1 MWSGVEKVDSAGG
14 GSQHR
19 DAARLRQLRALRLTL
34 LVAVFAAAPLA
45 AQQEQQRVV
54 RGLSFEGNHAIDD
67 YILSTANGTSNSSW
81 FARAFPIRLLGLGE
95 KRSFNELEFR
105 RDVIRLLL
113 LYRQSGYMNAVID
126 TLVRREGR
134 DVYLKFRIYEGDPVR
149 LARLDILGVDSIFDV
164 RRLKRDLPLQEGDPF
179 NRALFQASAD
189 TVVSRLKNLGYPY
202 ADILRNYDVDVA
214 ALRAVATLEALPGE
228 RMRVGQ
234 VLITGAEKVDTGTL
248 RRMLSVR
255 AGDWFRQDQ
264 LYLTQRD
271 LYGLG
276 MFRSANV
283 VLADTTPPPG
293 ESTVRVVV
301 RVSEAPR
308 HRIRV
313 GAGYGSL
320 DCFRVQSGW
329 TAYDFLGG
337 ARSLDL
343 TGQLSKLGVGLP
355 ADAGFKQNVCPPLHD
370 DPTSDTANYNAT
382 LTLRQPA
389 FLSPRHTASFAVFA
403 ERRSEFKA
411 YTRQAVGANVAVT
424 FNARRDV
431 PVTVGYGYSV
441 GRTTADPA
449 VYCQRFLLCN
459 ESDQAFL
466 ANRRPFGAITISG
479 IRNRT
484 NSVLDPTA
492 GSVVTTSL
500 THSSRLVGS
509 DTLYEFNR
517 GQLEVSRYS
526 PVGHRRQRDLRGER
540 GIPIPDAALPR
551 PHASGSVRGRG
562 AGVGAGRSDG
572 AWSATHPGRRRTVC
586 YAPRSGTSRRSLQRL
601 CRGARS
607 AVLAEHGE
615 QQPDSRD
622 RFGWAAG
629 DRESRLA
636 ARVLAAGSRSVR
648 RGPGVL
654 DDPPLARG
662 RTVDAGGA
670 ARRLPGGAVVA
681 GRDGSRARAAGAR
694 QRGGAASSL
703 HRDDGDRRRARVA
716 PHRADPLSSPV
727 VRCGHDARRLATR
740 SQCELQPVRLRGRP
754 GRALRIRPAPAGD
767 QHRAAPERPAQH
779 RRAVAP
785 RRSQQGPA
793 RAGRP
798 HLVPER
804 PHHGRDGDLAT
815 AGEAPRAGRLEP
827 RDRERR
833 PQRAAARPSLR
844 APRCP
849 ALRPAG
855 VLPAR
860 AGHPHRHLPAG
871 HGELGPRG
879 ASRGRGGTA
888 AGDR

>member
-1 MWSGVEKVDSAGG
+1 
-14 GSQHR
+14 
-19 DAARLRQLRALRLTL
+19 LTL

-67 YILSTANGTSNSSW
+67 YTLSTAIGTSNSSW

-95 KRSFNELEFR
+95 KRFFNELEFR

-134 DVYLKFRIYEGDPVR
+134 DVYLKVRIYEGDPVR
-149 LARLDILGVDSIFDV
+149 LARLDILGVDSILDV
-164 RRLKRDLPLQEGDPF
+164 RRLKRDLPLLESDPF

-214 ALRAVATLEALPGE
+214 ALRAVATLEALPGP

-276 MFRSANV
+276 MFRSVNV

-293 ESTVRVVV
+293 DSTVRVVV

-308 HRIRV
+308 HRIRA

-343 TGQLSKLGVGLP
+343 TGQLSKLGVGVP
-355 ADAGFKQNVCPPLHD
+355 ANSGFKQNVCHPLHD

-411 YTRQAVGANVAVT
+411 YTRQAVGANLAVT

-441 GRTTADPA
+441 GRTTADP
-449 VYCQRFLLCN
+449 VVLCERFLLCN
-459 ESDQAFL
+459 ASDQAFL
-466 ANRRPFGAITISG
+466 LNTRPFGAITISG
-479 IRNRT
+479 VRARV
-484 NSVLDPTA
+484 NSVLDPSA
-492 GSVVTTSL
+492 GSVMQVTL
-500 THSSRLVGS
+500 VHASRYVLS

-517 GQLEVSRYS
+517 GELEVAKYYPLSRRS
-526 PVGHRRQRDLRGER
+526 AFAWRIRGGTILPQRLSLLGQSTQFV
-540 GIPIPDAALPR
+540 PPDQRFYAGGPN
-551 PHASGSVRGRG
+551 SVRGYARNELGPRVYVTDSIIVQGTDTTLRNLRASPTGGNTVVTANLELRVPTPIFPDRVRLGLFVDVGQVWERG
-562 AGVGAGRSDG
+562 DTLTAVSGLRV
-572 AWSATHPGRRRTVC
+572 TPGLGLRFITPLGPVRLDAAYNGYPQEPGPLYLLDNTNK
-586 YAPRSGTSRRSLQRL
+586 SLT
-601 CRGARS
+601 
-607 AVLAEHGE
+607 AV
-615 QQPDSRD
+615 RD
-622 RFGWAAG
+622 PTGK
-629 DRESRLA
+629 
-636 ARVLAAGSRSVR
+636 
-648 RGPGVL
+648 
-654 DDPPLARG
+654 PLLLRP
-662 RTVDAGGA
+662 
-670 ARRLPGGAVVA
+670 RLPGGFWRRVVVQFAVGQA
-681 GRDGSRARAAGAR
+681 F
-694 QRGGAASSL
+694 
-703 HRDDGDRRRARVA
+703 
-716 PHRADPLSSPV
+716 
-727 VRCGHDARRLATR
+727 
-740 SQCELQPVRLRGRP
+740 
-754 GRALRIRPAPAGD
+754 
-767 QHRAAPERPAQH
+767 
-779 RRAVAP
+779 
-785 RRSQQGPA
+785 
-793 RAGRP
+793 
-798 HLVPER
+798 
-804 PHHGRDGDLAT
+804 
-815 AGEAPRAGRLEP
+815 
-827 RDRERR
+827 
-833 PQRAAARPSLR
+833 
-844 APRCP
+844 
-849 ALRPAG
+849 
-855 VLPAR
+855 
-860 AGHPHRHLPAG
+860 
-871 HGELGPRG
+871 
-879 ASRGRGGTA
+879 
-888 AGDR
+888 

>member
-67 YILSTANGTSNSSW
+67 YTLSTAIGTSNSSW

-95 KRSFNELEFR
+95 KRYFNELEFR

-149 LARLDILGVDSIFDV
+149 LATLDMLGVDSILDV

-214 ALRAVATLEALPGE
+214 ALRAVATLEALPGP

-234 VLITGAEKVDTGTL
+234 VLISGVEKVDTGTL

-255 AGDWFRQDQ
+255 AGDRFRQDQ

-276 MFRSANV
+276 MFRSVNV

-293 ESTVRVVV
+293 DSTVRVVV

-308 HRIRV
+308 HRIRA

-343 TGQLSKLGVGLP
+343 TGQLSKLGVGVP
-355 ADAGFKQNVCPPLHD
+355 ANSGFKENVCHPLHD

-389 FLSPRHTASFAVFA
+389 FLSPRHTASFAIFA

-411 YTRQAVGANVAVT
+411 YTRQAVGANLAVT

-441 GRTTADPA
+441 GRTTADP
-449 VYCQRFLLCN
+449 VVLCERFLLCN
-459 ESDQAFL
+459 RSDQAFL
-466 ANRRPFGAITISG
+466 LNTRPFGAITISG
-479 IRNRT
+479 VRARV
-484 NSVLDPTA
+484 NSVLDPSA
-492 GSVVTTSL
+492 GSVMQVTL
-500 THSSRLVGS
+500 VHASRYVLS

-517 GQLEVSRYS
+517 GELEVAKYYPLSRRS
-526 PVGHRRQRDLRGER
+526 AFAWRIRGGTILPQRLSLLGQSTQFV
-540 GIPIPDAALPR
+540 PPDQRFYAGGPN
-551 PHASGSVRGRG
+551 SVRG
-562 AGVGAGRSDG
+562 
-572 AWSATHPGRRRTVC
+572 
-586 YAPRSGTSRRSLQRL
+586 YARN
-601 CRGARS
+601 
-607 AVLAEHGE
+607 
-615 QQPDSRD
+615 
-622 RFGWAAG
+622 
-629 DRESRLA
+629 
-636 ARVLAAGSRSVR
+636 
-648 RGPGVL
+648 
-654 DDPPLARG
+654 
-662 RTVDAGGA
+662 
-670 ARRLPGGAVVA
+670 
-681 GRDGSRARAAGAR
+681 
-694 QRGGAASSL
+694 
-703 HRDDGDRRRARVA
+703 
-716 PHRADPLSSPV
+716 
-727 VRCGHDARRLATR
+727 
-740 SQCELQPVRLRGRP
+740 
-754 GRALRIRPAPAGD
+754 
-767 QHRAAPERPAQH
+767 
-779 RRAVAP
+779 
-785 RRSQQGPA
+785 
-793 RAGRP
+793 
-798 HLVPER
+798 
-804 PHHGRDGDLAT
+804 
-815 AGEAPRAGRLEP
+815 
-827 RDRERR
+827 
-833 PQRAAARPSLR
+833 
-844 APRCP
+844 
-849 ALRPAG
+849 
-855 VLPAR
+855 
-860 AGHPHRHLPAG
+860 
-871 HGELGPRG
+871 ELGPRVYVTDSIIVQG
-879 ASRGRGGTA
+879 TDTTLRNLRASPTGGNTVVTANLELRVPTPIFPDRVRLGLFVDVGQVWERGDTLTAVSGLRVTPGLGLRFITPLGPVRLDAAYNGYPQEPGPLYLLDTTNKSLTAVLDPAGKQVLYRPQLPGGFWRRVVVQFA
-888 AGDR
+888 VGQAF

>member
-67 YILSTANGTSNSSW
+67 YTLSTAIGTSNSSW

-149 LARLDILGVDSIFDV
+149 LARLDILGVDSILDV

-179 NRALFQASAD
+179 NRASFQASAD

-214 ALRAVATLEALPGE
+214 ALRAVATLEALPGA

-234 VLITGAEKVDTGTL
+234 VLIVGAEKVDTGTV

-255 AGDWFRQDQ
+255 AGEWFRQDQ

-276 MFRSANV
+276 MFRSVNV

-293 ESTVRVVV
+293 DSTVRVVV

-308 HRIRV
+308 HRIRA

-343 TGQLSKLGVGLP
+343 TGQLSKLGVGVP
-355 ADAGFKQNVCPPLHD
+355 ANAGFKQNVCQPLRD

-389 FLSPRHTASFAVFA
+389 FLSPRHTASFALFA

-411 YTRQAVGANVAVT
+411 YTRQAVGANLAVT

-431 PVTVGYGYSV
+431 PVTVGYSYSV
-441 GRTTADPA
+441 GRTTAEPA
-449 VYCQRFLLCN
+449 VLCERFLLCN

-466 ANRRPFGAITISG
+466 LNTRPFGAITISG
-479 IRNRT
+479 VRARV
-484 NSVLDPTA
+484 NSVLDPSA
-492 GSVVTTSL
+492 GSVTQVTL
-500 THSSRLVGS
+500 VHASRYVLS

-517 GQLEVSRYS
+517 GELEIAKYYPLSRRS
-526 PVGHRRQRDLRGER
+526 AFAWRIRGGTIVPQRISLLGQSVKFV
-540 GIPIPDAALPR
+540 PPDQRFYAGGPN
-551 PHASGSVRGRG
+551 SVRGF
-562 AGVGAGRSDG
+562 
-572 AWSATHPGRRRTVC
+572 
-586 YAPRSGTSRRSLQRL
+586 
-601 CRGARS
+601 ARN
-607 AVLAEHGE
+607 
-615 QQPDSRD
+615 
-622 RFGWAAG
+622 
-629 DRESRLA
+629 
-636 ARVLAAGSRSVR
+636 
-648 RGPGVL
+648 
-654 DDPPLARG
+654 
-662 RTVDAGGA
+662 
-670 ARRLPGGAVVA
+670 
-681 GRDGSRARAAGAR
+681 
-694 QRGGAASSL
+694 
-703 HRDDGDRRRARVA
+703 
-716 PHRADPLSSPV
+716 
-727 VRCGHDARRLATR
+727 
-740 SQCELQPVRLRGRP
+740 
-754 GRALRIRPAPAGD
+754 
-767 QHRAAPERPAQH
+767 
-779 RRAVAP
+779 
-785 RRSQQGPA
+785 
-793 RAGRP
+793 
-798 HLVPER
+798 
-804 PHHGRDGDLAT
+804 
-815 AGEAPRAGRLEP
+815 
-827 RDRERR
+827 
-833 PQRAAARPSLR
+833 
-844 APRCP
+844 
-849 ALRPAG
+849 
-855 VLPAR
+855 
-860 AGHPHRHLPAG
+860 
-871 HGELGPRG
+871 ELGPRVYVSDTRQITG
-879 ASRGRGGTA
+879 TDTTYTSIRASPTGGNTVFTANLELRVPTPIFPERVRLGLFVDVGQVWERGDTGTTVSGLRVTPGLGLRFITPLGPVRLDA
-888 AGDR
+888 AYNGYPQEPGPLYYLNDTDKSLTATGKTINPTVPSGFWRRVVVQFAVGQAF